1 MAFLSISI
9 ALRRSEGLRHLI
21 AVKYSAGMMP
31 ISNVN
36 VDDEPCLLF
45 KREGVGAIG
54 ANVDTDERV
63 VVVAG
68 EEVVLS

>member
-1 MAFLSISI
+1 
-9 ALRRSEGLRHLI
+9 
-21 AVKYSAGMMP
+21 MMP

-54 ANVDTDERV
+54 ANVDADERV
-63 VVVAG
+63 VAVAG